1 MVVKTDT
8 CFYTENRIYPGHGCR
23 FVHKNGKLLYFLNQK
38 ARSLYFQQIKPLRL
52 TWTQAW
58 RRKNKK
64 GRAGN
69 VRKKRRKIATAKFK
83 SIQGLSIN
91 DIKKKRTMGA
101 DVRKANRDARVRAL
115 KAQKKKKSTESK
127 KKFKSS
133 MPKNSKVKQPK
144 NRKNMGGR

>member
-38 ARSLYFQQIKPLRL
+38 ARSLYFQKIKPLRL

-91 DIKKKRTMGA
+91 DIKKK
-101 DVRKANRDARVRAL
+101 
-115 KAQKKKKSTESK
+115 QSTESK

-144 NRKNMGGR
+144 NRKNMGG